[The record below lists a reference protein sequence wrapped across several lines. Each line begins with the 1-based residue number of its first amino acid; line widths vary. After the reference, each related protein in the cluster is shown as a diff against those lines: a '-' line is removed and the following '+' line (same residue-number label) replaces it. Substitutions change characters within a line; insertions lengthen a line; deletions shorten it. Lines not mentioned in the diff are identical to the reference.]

1 MKSKYTDNIFYEIK
15 GLNNKS
21 KGQSIKCS
29 PTPTKEKHILKL
41 LRYEL
46 MALGSFKLAR
56 LFK

>member
-1 MKSKYTDNIFYEIK
+1 MNSYYDNIYNEIK
-15 GLNNKS
+15 NLNRKS
-21 KGQSIKCS
+21 IGQARKCA
-29 PTPTKEKHILKL
+29 PTPSKEKHTLKL